1 MHTLLEAHELG
12 EDEWLAWG
20 MKRML
25 LMSMVGDVD
34 GVHEMLAR
42 VEERLPQK
50 AEHRRIFRY
59 NRALA
64 FFKLEQKGLAVSEAS
79 ELVEEYYKELG
90 LSPEDVLGR
99 NAPELRR
106 LLPKGRDS
114 TDTPSIWP
122 TRSISWRRLQAG

>member
-1 MHTLLEAHELG
+1 
-12 EDEWLAWG
+12 
-20 MKRML
+20 
-25 LMSMVGDVD
+25 
-34 GVHEMLAR
+34 
-42 VEERLPQK
+42 
-50 AEHRRIFRY
+50 
-59 NRALA
+59 
-64 FFKLEQKGLAVSEAS
+64 LAVSEAS